1 MRLPNK
7 LFSFEES
14 TLANLPVILEPLES
28 GPMAVLDL
36 YRSVETALGGPDEFL
51 DTMMCLYALGAVE
64 ITDERQVIAHV
75 GPTVV

>member
-14 TLANLPVILEPLES
+14 TLANLPVILEQLKSHPLGILE
-28 GPMAVLDL
+28 LF
-36 YRSVETALGGPDEFL
+36 RSVESTLGGPDEFL

-75 GPTVV
+75 GPAVV